1 MTTFSDTTKRD
12 WGLVIAG
19 VLALSLFFWLYSEFH
34 PLSMADSGLGET
46 MAAEQSNQKLL
57 SMGYSSDLQ
66 PFTRYR
72 VNQALLD
79 SLQHQTDFNEFYAAE
94 MNRSLYPVFYWESRF
109 HIEPL
114 PQDMINIG
122 GRQARTIQVHL
133 DEKGELLGMY
143 NEFNLLPQPSVDIE
157 ALSFALDTVPII
169 EAPIDTTIYER
180 LVFTFV
186 ENELQ
191 NDFNNGVNLSERIYL
206 GRNIAEKMAR
216 YHVIHSSWPADEF
229 VITGSEKV
237 TIDNIDAARI
247 TFTKSDTPVRQ
258 YAELAVTVLPTGT
271 LTSFEY
277 SFREDEK
284 GSINM
289 SELKSN
295 VRNGLILLA
304 VFWVLIMVFIRF
316 RMRLI
321 DMRAAILFAVLAGFI
336 FPFMTVMEILFQY
349 LNSFGELN
357 ISFILTLFLVVG
369 VVAAFT
375 SVLFF
380 LVTSIADSITRQHWS
395 DKLRTV
401 DLIRTGYF
409 ITRPVGLT
417 FIRGI
422 SYSFIIVAVWALLL
436 FILPG
441 GFISL
446 ESTFFGDERYLPNIV
461 MVLNNLVWYF
471 IISQAIF
478 LIFLG
483 QLRNISKS
491 ATVSILVCVV
501 IFALVNP
508 FAINMGPLGNE
519 FIILGSVGLIAGLI
533 YVIEDYLTVFITLF
547 FTAGTL
553 YSASGWLM
561 DPSPDSAIFYTH
573 ILIIFAGFTFG
584 AYSIWKGKSLQELP
598 SFVPEYIEDLA
609 QEERIK
615 QELQIARTVQQS
627 FLPESTPNF
636 PGLDIAAICK
646 PAHETGGDY
655 YDFIELDGDRL
666 AVAIG
671 DVSGKGIQAAF
682 YMTFT
687 KGVLHAICEEFK
699 STIEVLT
706 KTNNLFRRN
715 AKRGTFVSLI
725 FGVVDLKTNIF
736 KFSRAGHN
744 PLLYFN
750 SKEEKL
756 HEYRPQG
763 IGLGMAN
770 GDVFSKNISEQS
782 IEFQKN
788 DLLIMF
794 TDGVVEA
801 TNNMDSFYG
810 DERLHKIIIRNNALS
825 AEALLEKILK
835 DLNDFGEN
843 SNQHDD
849 MTMLIIKKR

>member
-1 MTTFSDTTKRD
+1 LTTFSDTTKRD

-19 VLALSLFFWLYSEFH
+19 ILALGLFFWLYSEFH

-46 MAAEQSNQKLL
+46 MAAEQSNQRLL

-79 SLQHQTDFNEFYAAE
+79 SLQHQTDFSEFYATE
-94 MNRSLYPVFYWESRF
+94 LNRSLYPVFYWESIF

-122 GRQARTIQVHL
+122 GRQARTIRFHL

-143 NEFNLLPQPSVDIE
+143 NELNLLPKPGVDIE
-157 ALSFALDTVPII
+157 ALSFALDTIPLI
-169 EAPIDTTIYER
+169 EAPIDSTIYQR
-180 LVFTFV
+180 LVFTFL

-191 NDFNNGVNLSERIYL
+191 NDFRNGINLSERTYL
-206 GRNIAEKMAR
+206 GRNISERMAR
-216 YHVIHSSWPADEF
+216 FHVIHSSWPADEF
-229 VITGSEKV
+229 VITGTEKV
-237 TIDNIDAARI
+237 TIGNIDAARI
-247 TFTKSDTPVRQ
+247 TFTKSDNPVRQ

-277 SFREDEK
+277 SFREDMK

-304 VFWVLIMVFIRF
+304 VFWILILVFIRF

-336 FPFMTVMEILFQY
+336 FPFMTVMEVLFQY

-357 ISFILTLFLVVG
+357 LSFILPLFLIVG

-375 SVLFF
+375 SILFF
-380 LVTSIADSITRQHWS
+380 LVTAIADSITRQHWS
-395 DKLRTV
+395 SKLRTV

-409 ITRPVGLT
+409 ITLPVGLT

-436 FILPG
+436 FNLPG

-446 ESTFFGDERYLPNIV
+446 ESTFFGNERYLPNIV
-461 MVLNNLVWYF
+461 MVLSNMVWYF

-491 ATVSILVCVV
+491 AAVPILVCVV

-519 FIILGSVGLIAGLI
+519 FVVLGSVGLIVGVI
-533 YVIEDYLTVFITLF
+533 YLIEDYLTVFIALF

-553 YSASGWLM
+553 YSASGWLI
-561 DPSPDSAIFYTH
+561 DPSPDSTIFYTH
-573 ILIIFAGFTFG
+573 ILIIVAGFTFG

-598 SFVPEYIEDLA
+598 TFVPEYIEDLA

-655 YDFIELDGDRL
+655 YDFIELDDERL

-706 KTNNLFRRN
+706 KTNNLFRKN

-725 FGVVDLKTNIF
+725 FGVVDLKSNIF

-750 SKEEKL
+750 SKEKKL
-756 HEYRPQG
+756 HEYRPPG
-763 IGLGMAN
+763 IGVGMAN
-770 GDVFSKNISEQS
+770 GDIFSKNISEQS

-810 DERLHKIIIRNNALS
+810 DERLHKIIIRNNELS